1 MINISLQLALPLL
14 LLNPGLRKRVLEV
27 LEVAFSAV
35 RQIIFNLSSEKK
47 RHGNPRM
54 NLIEAI

>member
-27 LEVAFSAV
+27 AFSAV
-35 RQIIFNLSSEKK
+35 QQIIFNLSSEKK